1 MNTPMQAF
9 NPGGV
14 PTKLL
19 VVMVGAKG
27 KPSFIAVE

>member
-1 MNTPMQAF
+1 MQAF

-19 VVMVGAKG
+19 VVMIGEEG
-27 KPSFIAVE
+27 KPNSIAVK